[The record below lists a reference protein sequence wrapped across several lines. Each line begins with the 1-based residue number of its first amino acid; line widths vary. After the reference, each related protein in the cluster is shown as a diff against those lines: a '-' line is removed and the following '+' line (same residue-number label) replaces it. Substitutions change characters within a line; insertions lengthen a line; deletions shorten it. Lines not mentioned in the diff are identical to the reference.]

1 MSRAEPDKRGGPRSP
16 TSLPP
21 TAPER
26 RTPVE
31 LTPEVRRILIAA
43 GIVVIAFG
51 MQAMQSILVPVLLAA
66 FVAVLAIAPVRWMER
81 KGLPHWAAVAIVAL
95 VLLSVTMLGFL
106 LVGASI
112 TQFSDQLPFYQRRLD
127 EALQALVGR
136 IENERFPTTVEE
148 LLETVEPGAAMRFT
162 ASLLTSLGSLFTSAF
177 LILFAVV
184 FMLME
189 APHLA
194 AKIGYLA
201 GQPGAGTVA
210 FGRFVGDLQR
220 YLIIKTLVS
229 LATGLAV
236 GLWTAFL
243 GLDFPLV
250 WGLLAFVLNYVPT
263 IGSIIASVPAIM
275 LGFIQYGLGRAALVA
290 LGYLVVNQLL
300 GTLLE
305 PRIVGRRV
313 GLSTLVVL
321 LALIF
326 WGWVLGP
333 IGMLLS
339 VPLTMTLKLGL
350 QAGERT
356 RWVATLLGDR
366 VPESPLP
373 ASRP

>member
-1 MSRAEPDKRGGPRSP
+1 MSG
-16 TSLPP
+16 L
-21 TAPER
+21 APER

-31 LTPEVRRILIAA
+31 LTPEVRRTLIAA
-43 GIVVIAFG
+43 SVIVLVFG
-51 MQAMQSILVPVLLAA
+51 MQAMQAILVPILLAA
-66 FVAVLAIAPVRWMER
+66 FVSVLAVAPMTWMER
-81 KGLPHWAAVAIVAL
+81 KGVPHWAAVAVVAA
-95 VLLSVTMLGFL
+95 VLLTVGVLAFL

-112 TQFSDQLPFYQRRLD
+112 NQFSDQLPFYQRRLD
-127 EALQALVGR
+127 EALEALVGR
-136 IENERFPTTVEE
+136 IESQRFPTTVEE

-162 ASLLTSLGSLFTSAF
+162 ASLLTSLGSLFASAF

-184 FMLME
+184 FMLLE
-189 APHLA
+189 APHLS
-194 AKIGYLA
+194 AKISALA
-201 GQPGAGTVA
+201 GRPGAGTVA
-210 FGRFVGDLQR
+210 FARFVGDLQR

-243 GLDFPLV
+243 GLDFPLI
-250 WGLLAFVLNYVPT
+250 WGLLAFVLNYIPT
-263 IGSIIASVPAIM
+263 IGSIIASVPAV
-275 LGFIQYGLGRAALVA
+275 LVGFIQFGFGRAALVG
-290 LGYLVVNQLL
+290 LGYLVINQVL
-300 GTLLE
+300 GTLIE

-326 WGWVLGP
+326 WGWVFGP

-366 VPESPLP
+366 VPVAPFP
-373 ASRP
+373 ASPP